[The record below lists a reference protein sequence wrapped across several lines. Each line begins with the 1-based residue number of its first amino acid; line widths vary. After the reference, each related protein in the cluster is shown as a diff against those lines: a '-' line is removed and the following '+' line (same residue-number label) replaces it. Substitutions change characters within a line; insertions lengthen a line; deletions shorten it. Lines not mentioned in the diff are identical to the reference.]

1 MTLAWHPRDTRVTFA
16 WRSDGGFN
24 SDWSRHE
31 RVTQASRACHAS
43 VTRVSRKRHV
53 STMWSVSNC
62 YLAWRARDTR
72 VTCAW
77 RARKVV
83 DKTDGIYLSAYN
95 IGWLLRFCK
104 DFIVIKSLF
113 LQPKLNYPY
122 FLFPHFSLSFRWIRA
137 VFCLLA
143 LKYKYLNIYWRLA
156 CKGGENKKYF
166 KKRRLLDTR
175 FF

>member
-1 MTLAWHPRDTRVTFA
+1 MVPLFSKQRAIVQGIKCGTLRLNRPFITTDTRVTFA

-95 IGWLLRFCK
+95 TTHPGPLKRITLLRFSVYFGGYTSNILNMK
-104 DFIVIKSLF
+104 WSISGFNF
-113 LQPKLNYPY
+113 LRPVAP
-122 FLFPHFSLSFRWIRA
+122 P
-137 VFCLLA
+137 
-143 LKYKYLNIYWRLA
+143 
-156 CKGGENKKYF
+156 
-166 KKRRLLDTR
+166 
-175 FF
+175 